1 MNQQIVYPIQPF
13 FVINSL
19 EYYKKTSV
27 FPAIAHFYKFTG
39 GAEAATCQAVPDGAI
54 DILFHFNPDKPSSRI
69 CGTVKAGQI
78 TGFESGTTY
87 FGVRL
92 LPGYFDHIGDASARE
107 LMKGENAL
115 DDVFRGDFLTEQIF
129 EEKDFHKQIQIFEE
143 HFLKKTD
150 FSCGNSHELASAIMQ
165 EIYRTKGG
173 IKVQEL
179 EEKLNYSRR
188 HLSRTFESVTGMDIK
203 TFCGYVRFQSVLKR
217 MNEGEFSSISDIAL
231 SGNYYDQ
238 AHFQKDFKK
247 FASTTPKEYLKMLK
261 EINYQEKL
269 IVL

>member
-1 MNQQIVYPIQPF
+1 MSNNIIYPIQPF

-39 GAEAATCQAVPDGAI
+39 GADAASCQAVPDGAI
-54 DILFHFNPDKPSSRI
+54 DILFHFNPDTPSSRI

-78 TGFESGTTY
+78 SGFESGTTY

-115 DDVFRGDFLTEQIF
+115 DDVFRDDFLSEQIF
-129 EEKDFHKQIQIFEE
+129 EEKDFYKQIQIFEK
-143 HFLKKTD
+143 HFLEKTD
-150 FSCGNSHELASAIMQ
+150 YASGNTHELASAIMQ
-165 EIYRTKGG
+165 EIYKSKGS
-173 IKVQEL
+173 IRVQDL
-179 EEKLNYSRR
+179 EDILNYSRR

-203 TFCGYVRFQSVLKR
+203 TFSGYVRFQSILKK
-217 MNEGEFSSISDIAL
+217 MNDGEISSLSDIAL
-231 SGNYYDQ
+231 EGNYYDQ

-247 FASTTPKEYLKMLK
+247 FAATTPKAYLKMLK

-269 IVL
+269 TVL